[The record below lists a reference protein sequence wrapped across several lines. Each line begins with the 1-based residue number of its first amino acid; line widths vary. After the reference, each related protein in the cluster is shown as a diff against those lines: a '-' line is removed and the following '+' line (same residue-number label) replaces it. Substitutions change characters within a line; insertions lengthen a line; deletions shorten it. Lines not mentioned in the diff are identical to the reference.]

1 MSGWLEQA
9 MKKRKAAEAAKAAA
23 AAAAPAFAAH
33 VPAPAKVSLP
43 PGYVQAI
50 AEAKTSSN
58 AAKAKLPKS
67 AGSPA
72 PASPW
77 RSESPAATRP
87 PVNSAAQRYEAA
99 NSLDTTTVLA
109 ALAAAIPAAAPPA
122 AAAPSAAIPAAASPA
137 AAAPSAA
144 SPATVQTVADAP
156 FKKKLAP
163 DAMPS
168 VDNPKQQPSPAALA
182 EPTPAAEPA
191 PSAIFVSRPGESPM
205 EAYRRKVREA
215 NQRAEV
221 VEPKAATEGKRDGTP
236 PGARSSSR
244 NSSPLGMR
252 PNTAVGGPAGEDDD
266 AFSEGEGEEQ
276 KEGEP
281 NIFFQ
286 NARFSGRAPSP
297 ERLPAYQRLPSTIY
311 FFVRVSD
318 QDGQVSLVKPLSE
331 RIKEKMHKATALPG
345 HESAGPTS
353 YLEFNEKTVI
363 GLDLNKNRLGAV
375 KLDHSLQLV
384 IEVPSCEAFPKQNP
398 RVEPTSI
405 KFQPY
410 QSTSR
415 HGDWLPRINV
425 PIRCGPERVKQL
437 KLASSSLPP
446 TGKML
451 LPVHS
456 NGECSDTD
464 DVHVQSQA
472 SPTSSEHTQG
482 GILGNPYASATP
494 AEGIMSSRAAL
505 ASERRLI
512 ASNKRL
518 SSSRLMMNEHG
529 DLKLPNYNYGNTT
542 ARSTVSARSTTSS
555 SPSQMLGGSTS
566 ARSPGSPPQ
575 DRSPQRDVFWPR
587 ELATNEMYAERL
599 RKGTD
604 KRKEERD
611 IKERAKREAEET
623 IKAEQKSQAYAVSH
637 RTIKFSDAIRCDMG
651 ANMCSSSGEDSFSMG
666 EAPAAPSAETALQMK
681 HGASFK
687 AKIRQRSLSTELEA
701 LKNKNKP
708 SESAGGFG
716 TVGAT
721 VLGSVLFKGLA
732 SVSEPAPN
740 FDA

>member
-1 MSGWLEQA
+1 
-9 MKKRKAAEAAKAAA
+9 
-23 AAAAPAFAAH
+23 
-33 VPAPAKVSLP
+33 
-43 PGYVQAI
+43 
-50 AEAKTSSN
+50 
-58 AAKAKLPKS
+58 
-67 AGSPA
+67 
-72 PASPW
+72 
-77 RSESPAATRP
+77 
-87 PVNSAAQRYEAA
+87 
-99 NSLDTTTVLA
+99 
-109 ALAAAIPAAAPPA
+109 
-122 AAAPSAAIPAAASPA
+122 
-137 AAAPSAA
+137 
-144 SPATVQTVADAP
+144 
-156 FKKKLAP
+156 
-163 DAMPS
+163 
-168 VDNPKQQPSPAALA
+168 
-182 EPTPAAEPA
+182 
-191 PSAIFVSRPGESPM
+191 M

-215 NQRAEV
+215 NQRVEV

-236 PGARSSSR
+236 PGARSSSQS
-244 NSSPLGMR
+244 SSPLGMR
-252 PNTAVGGPAGEDDD
+252 PNTAVGNPGDYSAGEDDD

-437 KLASSSLPP
+437 KLARSSLPP

-456 NGECSDTD
+456 DGECSDSD

-472 SPTSSEHTQG
+472 SSTSSEHPQG

-494 AEGIMSSRAAL
+494 AEGIIMSSRAAL

-518 SSSRLMMNEHG
+518 SSSRLMINEHG
-529 DLKLPNYNYGNTT
+529 DLKLPNYNYGSST

-555 SPSQMLGGSTS
+555 SPSQMRGGSTS

-587 ELATNEMYAERL
+587 ELATNEMFAERL

-611 IKERAKREAEET
+611 SKERAKREAEEK
-623 IKAEQKSQAYAVSH
+623 IKAEQKHQAYAD
-637 RTIKFSDAIRCDMG
+637 TG

-666 EAPAAPSAETALQMK
+666 GAPAAPSAAQSAGLMK
-681 HGASFK
+681 PGTSFK
-687 AKIRQRSLSTELEA
+687 AKLRERSLSAELEA
-701 LKNKNKP
+701 LKNKIKP
-708 SESAGGFG
+708 SERAGVSAGGFG
-716 TVGAT
+716 TIGAT
-721 VLGSVLFKGLA
+721 VLGSVLFKGLP
-732 SVSEPAPN
+732 SISEPAPN
-740 FDA
+740 FEA